1 MRRRPS
7 RATDLGRRAALLAL
21 ALCAAAPPAAGQTPL
36 RESEDLA
43 FHRPEAWGMAYFSSI
58 NLLTGFGAPEA
69 SEPGDLE
76 IGVELAWIPSL
87 SEAERTIGFYG
98 TKTEDLNKTSLF
110 GRPRLALGLPRDL
123 TLTLSYVP
131 PIEISD
137 VEPHLFA
144 AALGRPLAGGER
156 WRLGGRLVGQT
167 GTMKGDLTC
176 PRSAVEAGADR
187 RLNPFGCEVPSR
199 DRITIVSSSFE
210 LAAARAPRGT
220 AGLEPY
226 LGAAL
231 NWFDLDFD
239 VRALYS
245 GIDDRSQLTTEGTSV
260 SLTAGVAWR
269 GTGRLR
275 AALELFYTPLEIERR
290 RGAPIRTE
298 ELVNVRTFLSYR
310 LR

>member
-7 RATDLGRRAALLAL
+7 RVTEAGRRVALLAL
-21 ALCAAAPPAAGQTPL
+21 ALAALAAPGEAQTLL
-36 RESEDLA
+36 REREDLA
-43 FHRPEAWGMAYFSSI
+43 FHRPEAWAMAYFASI

-69 SEPGDLE
+69 SEAGSLE
-76 IGVELAWIPSL
+76 LGFEAGWIPSL
-87 SEAERTIGFYG
+87 SEAERTVGFYG

-110 GRPRLALGLPRDL
+110 GRPRLGIGLPRDL

-144 AALGRPLAGGER
+144 ASLGRPLAGGER
-156 WRLGGRLVGQT
+156 WRLGGRLVAQA

-176 PRSAVEAGADR
+176 PQSAVDAGDDR
-187 RLNPFGCEVPSR
+187 RRNPFGCERASR
-199 DRITIVSSSFE
+199 DRISILTSSFE
-210 LAAARAPRGT
+210 LSVARAPRG
-220 AGLEPY
+220 AGHVEPS
-226 LGAAL
+226 LGAAVHWL
-231 NWFDLDFD
+231 DLDFD

-245 GIDDRSQLTTEGTSV
+245 NIDDRSELLTEGTSV
-260 SLTAGVAWR
+260 SLTAGVAYR
-269 GTGRLR
+269 TAGRLR
-275 AALELFYTPLEIERR
+275 AALDLFYTPLEVERR

-298 ELVNVRTFLSYR
+298 ALFNVRTYLSYR